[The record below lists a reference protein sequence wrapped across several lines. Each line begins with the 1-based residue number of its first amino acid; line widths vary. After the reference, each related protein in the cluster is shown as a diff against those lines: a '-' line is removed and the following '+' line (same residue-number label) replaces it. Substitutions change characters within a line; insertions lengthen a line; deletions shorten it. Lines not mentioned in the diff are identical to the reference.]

1 MKDSKKLTARG
12 SNRDNR
18 GQKGAKR
25 GKKGQKGAKRGR
37 QEAKGTIRGKDAM
50 VFTVKVAQTNGN
62 VLSVNL
68 SHSAFRASRS
78 FRGGK
83 L

>member
-1 MKDSKKLTARG
+1 MKEQEAK
-12 SNRDNR
+12 R
-18 GQKGAKR
+18 GQPEAKR
-25 GKKGQKGAKRGR
+25 GKKGQKGGTRGQKGAKKEQTGGERR
-37 QEAKGTIRGKDAM
+37 IIRGKDAM
-50 VFTVKVAQTNGN
+50 DFTVKVAQTNGN
-62 VLSVNL
+62 VLSVNF